1 MADDNIVRLAEL
13 LENGNEVP
21 PTAEDSIALLFADR
35 HSHELRYVAILGRW
49 RHFDGSRWA
58 HDDTLRAF
66 DRARMICREVAAD
79 CEKAG
84 GRIAS
89 AKTVAAVERLARSDR
104 RLAATAAQ
112 WDAEPWLLVARDRT
126 IDLRTGIDRAP
137 DPTDYITKTA
147 ACGAAPTGTPHPIW
161 TTFLR
166 RITADDFELE
176 TFLQRYV
183 GYCCSGHTSE
193 HAFVFAHGTGANGKS
208 TFVSTISKIFGE
220 YATVADM
227 NTFLAS
233 NSERHPTDL
242 AKLAGARLVVA
253 QETQRGRRWDETKIK
268 ALTGG
273 DKITARFMRQDY
285 FDYEPT
291 FKLLIAGNH
300 KPRLGSVDEAMR
312 RRLLLVP
319 FTVQIPPAERDPEL
333 ARKLEPEWPA
343 ILRWCIDGCLE
354 WQRIGLS
361 PPAVVCEA
369 TESYLADQDNMG
381 QWLEER
387 THDGGQF
394 AFTLTST
401 LFASWKAWCE
411 DRNLKPGSASALSE
425 ALADRG
431 FAKKREPGTGRRGFA
446 GLTIG
451 NDRL

>member
-1 MADDNIVRLAEL
+1 MDHIPQA
-13 LENGNEVP
+13 
-21 PTAEDSIALLFADR
+21 
-35 HSHELRYVAILGRW
+35 HHGR
-49 RHFDGSRWA
+49 RFR
-58 HDDTLRAF
+58 T
-66 DRARMICREVAAD
+66 RE
-79 CEKAG
+79 
-84 GRIAS
+84 I
-89 AKTVAAVERLARSDR
+89 
-104 RLAATAAQ
+104 LAA
-112 WDAEPWLLVARDRT
+112 
-126 IDLRTGIDRAP
+126 LRWI
-137 DPTDYITKTA
+137 
-147 ACGAAPTGTPHPIW
+147 
-161 TTFLR
+161 L
-166 RITADDFELE
+166 
-176 TFLQRYV
+176 LQR
-183 GYCCSGHTSE
+183 HTSE
-193 HAFVFAHGTGANGKS
+193 HAFVFAYGTGANGKS
-208 TFVSTISKIFGE
+208 TFVSTIPKIFGE

-343 ILRWCIDGCLE
+343 ILRWCIDGMP
-354 WQRIGLS
+354 RVAADGLS

-381 QWLEER
+381 QWLEQR
-387 THDGGQF
+387 LMT
-394 AFTLTST
+394 AANSPSPSRPPCSL
-401 LFASWKAWCE
+401 
-411 DRNLKPGSASALSE
+411 R
-425 ALADRG
+425 
-431 FAKKREPGTGRRGFA
+431 GRRGA
-446 GLTIG
+446 KIAI
-451 NDRL
+451 